1 MFEAKFL
8 SYINAVFD
16 EPKAA
21 EIEEAMQ
28 FKIWVTEP
36 GLPPVQN
43 DFTTKALNESSDL
56 ADAYISLNG

>member
-21 EIEEAMQ
+21 EIEEAM
-28 FKIWVTEP
+28 
-36 GLPPVQN
+36 
-43 DFTTKALNESSDL
+43 
-56 ADAYISLNG
+56 